1 MRIVVAIAAVGFL
14 GLADVAASGQHG
26 HSSGHGHS
34 RSSGSNRRTSSV
46 ARRQGHHHSKSAGS
60 TKKAGSDKSK
70 GPQKKGGLRR
80 GILGGVAKNPQ
91 VGADARGAL
100 NTALS
105 GGFLSDSGRQSL
117 SELIA
122 GNPAHLSQDEL
133 EAVQSALDYDAQAK
147 RELRYVRV
155 ENATGQPVTLW
166 LRYQTLTD
174 EGGWQW
180 LPASLGERVRS
191 LRYTLQPGT
200 AGYLKSQ
207 DTWVA
212 AGRVRVWAESASG
225 QRWLTYRNR
234 DLPLTATDADRT
246 GDALATCTLFLG
258 ETGFLAGSAAQ
269 ARK

>member
-34 RSSGSNRRTSSV
+34 RSSGSSRRTSSV
-46 ARRQGHHHSKSAGS
+46 ARRHGHHHSKSAGT
-60 TKKAGSDKSK
+60 TKKGSGKSK
-70 GPQKKGGLRR
+70 GQQKKGGLRR
-80 GILGGVAKNPQ
+80 GILGGVAKNAQ

-105 GGFLSDSGRQSL
+105 GGFLSDAGRQSL

-122 GNPAHLSQDEL
+122 GNPAHLSQEEL
-133 EAVQSALDYDAQAK
+133 EAVQSALDYDALAK
-147 RELRYVRV
+147 RELRYVRI
-155 ENATGQPVTLW
+155 ENATGQLVTLW

-174 EGGWQW
+174 EGSWRW

-200 AGYLKSQ
+200 AAYLKSQ
-207 DTWVA
+207 DVWVA

-225 QRWLTYRNR
+225 QRWLTYQMR
-234 DLPLTATDADRT
+234 DLPLTARNADRT
-246 GDALATCTLFLG
+246 GDGLATCTLFLG
-258 ETGFLAGSAAQ
+258 ETGFLTGSAAQ